1 MNAQSPTLTKEP
13 ALAPA
18 QDFDALR
25 REGVGY
31 IASAGSAH
39 WTDYNI
45 HDPGITILES
55 LCYAITDIGYRIDWD
70 IADLLTRSDTAS
82 PADPYPNQPFFTARD
97 ILTVNPTTP
106 DDFRRLLIDRPKVRN
121 AWLTCKACACEA
133 SYFAWCENDELKL
146 SFSAPADVTPA
157 PREAWA
163 RGLYETLLELED
175 DPELG
180 DLNDRMIVSN
190 TVHREAD
197 QRPHPVAMELRFPDM
212 SLLGGEPWRRFVN
225 GDESFTV
232 TLTWLSATKT
242 YNLLTD
248 ATKNDDQRSAYIREH
263 WRGIFF
269 LSFRIDIPSPDP
281 ADPALAT
288 SIVIDHAALRVF
300 ADTTVRSAAK
310 LAGWKTLFGDNTD
323 QGFIARYRKKAKAA
337 GDAVADARRVL
348 QSHRNLDEDYCSISA
363 VGIEEVAVCA
373 DIEVEPDADIERVQ
387 AEIWFEIEQYFGPP
401 IRFRT
406 LQEQRDAGVAI
417 EDIFNGP
424 ALENGFIDAA
434 DLDAAALKTT
444 LRGSDII
451 NRLMEIPGLVAV
463 NQLRLTKYD
472 SEGNAVKGAADPS
485 WVEGQPVFDPNKLSA
500 TWLLF
505 VASRHQPRLYH
516 NQSRFLFYKNGLPL
530 RPRLDEAMDT
540 LLQLRGDAE
549 RPKNPSTAK
558 NLVIPKGT
566 PRAAED
572 YTPMQYSLPATYG
585 VSPAGLSS
593 RAPPARVAQANDL
606 KSYLMV
612 FEQLLGNSVTQ
623 LAHGADLFSLDPGV
637 KHTYFVKDFGSPGS
651 EIAGM
656 TPPSAAAVQ
665 PLLETLPEY
674 HERRNRFLD
683 HLLAR
688 FGEQFSEYALLLTN
702 ASGKPVAQ
710 ARLIEDKI
718 GFLTRYPAISRD
730 RARAFDYTKAPLS
743 PENYPGLKERISL
756 LLGFPGLTFVLT
768 VGALSAAGYPVDFEL
783 VDRNKRLWFKGQV
796 TVAAADETAAR
807 QAAYRALIELM
818 IRPQAYVISAP
829 PAPIALA
836 LHDATSVELGR
847 HPNEF
852 DTPAAAEVIRGEL
865 LAWSANQRLIVVEHL
880 LLRPKFIGDAL
891 YPACCDDGCATCGNE
906 DSYSFRLTVVMP
918 GWTRQYTSN
927 LDLRR
932 FADRTIRQETPSHL
946 LPKICWVGS
955 DGFVEDP
962 CDEIVIDLA
971 DLLVSEG
978 QIADGMSPSHEEACA
993 AATAI
998 YHAFSTIFVDWY
1010 DDRKF
1015 VFLDAAAL
1023 NLMIG
1028 ALFQTGPAPDAI
1040 ASPIILAPLWEK
1052 VRTLMTAHFV
1062 EIALN
1067 GWQFE
1072 RFEWAW
1078 SQWLEANA
1086 KIDWT
1091 DERLVERV
1099 EAMLAAGLTSPQ
1111 PTATTTCKEARTIV
1125 TAYGTA
1131 FHEWMK
1137 FSIASGTTFDT
1148 LGTFTPPGPDLPTG
1162 MTFRSG
1168 TAEAIEE
1175 LLNSRYSAY
1184 RDVSYWLWAVVTL
1197 LGRLRNI
1204 YPGATLHDCDDG
1216 SDGNPVR
1223 LDNTALGNYTR
1234 RTTL

>member
-1 MNAQSPTLTKEP
+1 MNTQSPTLTKEP
-13 ALAPA
+13 AFAPA
-18 QDFDALR
+18 QDFHALR
-25 REGVGY
+25 REGIGY
-31 IASAGSAH
+31 IERAGSAH

-45 HDPGITILES
+45 HDPGITVLES
-55 LCYAITDIGYRIDWD
+55 LCYAITDIAYRIDWD

-82 PADPYPNQPFFTARD
+82 LSDPYPNQSFFTARD
-97 ILTVNPTTP
+97 ILGVNPTTP
-106 DDFRRLLIDRPKVRN
+106 DDFRRLLIDLPKVRN
-121 AWLTCKACACEA
+121 AWLTCKVCACEA

-146 SFSAPADVTPA
+146 SFSAPADITSA
-157 PREAWA
+157 PRETWA
-163 RGLYETLLELED
+163 RGLYETLIELED
-175 DPELG
+175 SPELG

-190 TVHREAD
+190 TVYREAD
-197 QRPHPVAMELRFPDM
+197 QHPHPVAMELRFPDM
-212 SLLGGEPWRRFVN
+212 TLLGGEPWRRFVS
-225 GDESFTV
+225 GDEGFTV

-248 ATKNDDQRSAYIREH
+248 ATKNEDQRNAYIREH

-281 ADPALAT
+281 ANPALAT

-300 ADTTVRSAAK
+300 ADTTVRTAAK
-310 LAGWKTLFGDNTD
+310 LASWKTLFGDNTD
-323 QGFIARYRKKAKAA
+323 QGFIARYRKKARAV
-337 GDAVADARRVL
+337 GDAVADARRLL
-348 QSHRNLDEDYCSISA
+348 QSHRNLDEDYCSISV

-373 DIEVEPDADIERVQ
+373 DIEVESNADIERVQ
-387 AEIWFEIEQYFGPP
+387 AAIWFEIEQYFGPP
-401 IRFRT
+401 IRFLT
-406 LQEQRDAGVAI
+406 LQEQLDAGIAV

-424 ALENGFIDAA
+424 ALENGFINAA
-434 DLDAAALKTT
+434 DLGASALKTT

-472 SEGNAVKGAADPS
+472 SEGNAVKGAADPT
-485 WVEGQPVFDPNKLSA
+485 WVGDQPVFDPNKLSA
-500 TWLLF
+500 AWLLF

-516 NQSRFLFYKNGLPL
+516 NQSRFLFYKNGLPF

-540 LLQLRGDAE
+540 LNQLRGDAE
-549 RPKNPSTAK
+549 RPKNPSAAK
-558 NLVIPKGT
+558 DLAIPKGT
-566 PRAAED
+566 LRATED
-572 YTPMQYSLPATYG
+572 YMPMQYSLPAAYG
-585 VSPAGLSS
+585 VNPAGLPSG
-593 RAPPARVAQANDL
+593 APQVRVAQAKDL

-612 FEQLLGNSVTQ
+612 FEQLLGNSLAQ
-623 LAHGADLFSLDPGV
+623 LAHGADLFSLDQDV
-637 KHTYFVKDFGSPGS
+637 KHTYFVRDFGSPGR

-656 TPPSAAAVQ
+656 TPPSAAAIQ
-665 PLLETLPEY
+665 PLLETLPEF

-688 FGEQFSEYALLLTN
+688 FGEQFSEYTLLLTN

-718 GFLTRYPAISRD
+718 GFLTHYPAISRD
-730 RARAFDYTKAPLS
+730 RARAFDYTAAQL
-743 PENYPGLKERISL
+743 PENCPGLKERISL
-756 LLGFPGLTFVLT
+756 LLGFPGLTFNLT
-768 VGALSAAGYPVDFEL
+768 VGARSATGYPVGFDI
-783 VDRNKRLWFKGQV
+783 VDRNRRLWVKGEV

-807 QAAYRALIELM
+807 QAAYRALIERM
-818 IRPQAYVISAP
+818 IRPQSYVISAL
-829 PAPIALA
+829 PAPITLT
-836 LHDATSVELGR
+836 LHDAASVELGR
-847 HPNEF
+847 YPNEF
-852 DTPAAAEVIRGEL
+852 DTPAAAEVIRDEL
-865 LAWSANQRLIVVEHL
+865 LAWSANHQLIVVEHL

-891 YPACCDDGCATCGNE
+891 YPACCDDGCATCCNE
-906 DSYSFRLTVVMP
+906 DFYSFRLTFVMP
-918 GWTRQYTSN
+918 GWTEQYTGD
-927 LDLRR
+927 LELRR

-946 LPKICWVGS
+946 LPKICWVGN

-962 CDEIVIDLA
+962 CDEIVINLA

-978 QIADGMSPSHEEACA
+978 QTAGGTSPSRDEACA

-1023 NLMIG
+1023 NIMID
-1028 ALFQTGPAPDAI
+1028 ALFQTGPASNSI
-1040 ASPIILAPLWEK
+1040 VSPIILPAIWEK
-1052 VRTLMTAHFV
+1052 VRMLMTAHFV
-1062 EIALN
+1062 VIAVN

-1072 RFEWAW
+1072 RFQWAW
-1078 SQWLEANA
+1078 SRWLEANA

-1091 DERLVERV
+1091 GERLVDRV
-1099 EAMLAAGLTSPQ
+1099 EAMLAVGLVSPQ
-1111 PTATTTCKEARTIV
+1111 PTSTTTCKEARTIV

-1131 FHEWMK
+1131 FHEWMR
-1137 FSIASGTTFDT
+1137 FSITSGTTFDT
-1148 LGTFTPPGPDLPTG
+1148 LGTFTPPGLRLPAS
-1162 MTFRSG
+1162 MTFRNG

-1175 LLNSRYSAY
+1175 LLSSRYNAY

-1197 LGRLRNI
+1197 LGHLRNV